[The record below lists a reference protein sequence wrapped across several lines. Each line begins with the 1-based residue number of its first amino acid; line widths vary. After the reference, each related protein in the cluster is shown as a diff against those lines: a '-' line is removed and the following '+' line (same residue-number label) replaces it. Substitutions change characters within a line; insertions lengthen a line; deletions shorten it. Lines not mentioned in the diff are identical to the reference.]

1 MAGIAVGVLVVSG
14 GTTIVLARRSAEQ
27 TAIDHLERTAPSVR
41 DQLVAMRRELVARQI
56 RGRPTAPLGRLL
68 ASVLRV
74 SGGTIVTLHDDGT
87 ITEGVTALSAA
98 ASADP
103 ASGAPLA
110 RGARGR
116 DARRF
121 APRTTTTTT
130 ASGTAPSGAGSP
142 TELPDG
148 LTVDDLDAAALAAG
162 QQQTGTAGGQAFVA
176 LPVARTTDGA
186 AVLVMAEK
194 VDSAAVRRARGFFLL
209 GGALALI
216 AAGLVSY
223 FLARR
228 LTRPLAAMGATAG
241 AIAGG
246 DLAARVDLG
255 KHPDD
260 ELADLAATLNEMAG
274 QLEAA
279 RQGER
284 AFLLSVSH
292 DLRTPLTSIRGYA
305 DALTDGTIPA
315 SDEQRRAGAVIAAE
329 ADRLERLVADL
340 LDLARLDARRFSFT
354 PRPFDVAAGVRTAVA
369 AFEPAA
375 AELGI
380 ALAVEVPGDPEG
392 LVITGDADRVA
403 QIVANLVENALKFAR
418 ARITVGVAPGPNG
431 SVEVRVVDDGPG
443 VDPTE
448 HHRVFER
455 LFVSRSVPGRSVGTG
470 LGLAIVGELA
480 AAMGGRAWVDPDAAG
495 GATFVVRLPLE
506 PPAVTG

>member
-27 TAIDHLERTAPSVR
+27 TAIDHLERTAPGVR
-41 DQLVAMRRELVARQI
+41 DQLVAMRRQLISRTI

-98 ASADP
+98 ASAEP
-103 ASGAPLA
+103 ASGGTLAP
-110 RGARGR
+110 GARGR
-116 DARRF
+116 IARRL
-121 APRTTTTTT
+121 AGRTTTSTT
-130 ASGTAPSGAGSP
+130 ATPGAGTP
-142 TELPDG
+142 TELPAG
-148 LTVDDLDAAALAAG
+148 LSVDDLDGTALAAG
-162 QQQTGTAGGQAFVA
+162 RQQTGTAGGQAFVA

-194 VDSAAVRRARGFFLL
+194 IDSAAVRRARGFFLL

-274 QLEAA
+274 QLESA

-315 SDEQRRAGAVIAAE
+315 SEEQRRAGAVIAAE

-354 PRPFDVAAGVRTAVA
+354 PRAFDVAAGVRTAVA

-375 AELGI
+375 AELAI
-380 ALAVEVPGDPEG
+380 ALTVDAPEDPDGLVMTGDP
-392 LVITGDADRVA
+392 DRVA

-418 ARITVGVAPGPNG
+418 ARITVTVAPGPDG
-431 SVEVRVVDDGPG
+431 SAELRVVDDGPG

-480 AAMGGRAWVDPDAAG
+480 AAMGGRAWVDPGAAG